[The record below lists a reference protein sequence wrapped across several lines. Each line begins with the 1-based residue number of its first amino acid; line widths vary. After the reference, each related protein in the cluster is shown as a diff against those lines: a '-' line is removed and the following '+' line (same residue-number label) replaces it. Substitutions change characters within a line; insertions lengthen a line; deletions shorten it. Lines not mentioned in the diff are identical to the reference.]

1 MEPKLNSIIKLE
13 QGARQFKESLK
24 VGLLR
29 LKWSLPNVTELR
41 DSIKT
46 PKLFNQTSDFKL
58 EKLSLFIYSF
68 KEISACLAAGYEL
81 CKI

>member
-1 MEPKLNSIIKLE
+1 MAILIK
-13 QGARQFKESLK
+13 GKN
-24 VGLLR
+24 LLYIQVPATGC
-29 LKWSLPNVTELR
+29 SVVNVTELR